1 MIAATTNNTWIKP
14 PPIFNKRPNSQK
26 NTTIPPIHLK
36 NPMSFPPFS
45 FLDKFITAK
54 LNFSLLY
61 THYIIILHFIVCLS
75 KFSTYRPP
83 AWPALL

>member
-1 MIAATTNNTWIKP
+1 MIAATTNKTWIKP

-45 FLDKFITAK
+45 FLDKFISAK
-54 LNFSLLY
+54 LNFSLLS
-61 THYIIILHFIVCLS
+61 THYNIILHFIVYLS
-75 KFSTYRPP
+75 KFSTFRPP
-83 AWPALL
+83 A